1 MEQIKNNIMS
11 SCALKPV
18 VIACWLTYLIIGFN
32 ISAFCFWFDVYFMD
46 FMTYSS
52 IVSIYVFVH
61 VAFMEIIVYILS
73 LQYSPNSEWYWM
85 PKYGML
91 FYFAI
96 PSIYSSSVSFYSSF
110 RFDLLSFLFGERV
123 LVIFIITYG
132 CTFVTVILTTILY
145 NFLLDEEKKS
155 ETRRKKL
162 VHEVDSTTK
171 PE

>member
-46 FMTYSS
+46 FIVYSS

-96 PSIYSSSVSFYSSF
+96 PSIYSSSVSFYWSF
-110 RFDLLSFLFGERV
+110 RFDLLGFLFGECF
-123 LVIFIITYG
+123 LVIFITYG
-132 CTFVTVILTTILY
+132 CTFATVILITILY